1 MASSSS
7 NKKNVA
13 IGKRAKI
20 DSAQKHMLIFVG
32 SASVLLGVTVV
43 AVIYF
48 AKLISFNTKVIS
60 AKRDVVDAYVSTQ
73 ESLNE
78 ISKKIA
84 GLSVNEYLESV
95 ARLRDE
101 DCKDYQ
107 TAIGETVK
115 LSDLERV
122 RECSALRV
130 ITDALPY
137 SKNADTALTSFYL
150 LNVKAGEAG
159 ASLDTVSG
167 SEFESIQLG
176 EDGSVKLSTM
186 SVAAEFSDE
195 PGAILESLKY
205 IEKSVRNYEI
215 SRATISYG
223 NKENGGQILTL
234 SSSFTAFF
242 ADVSGLT
249 NQKLTV
255 CAKADN
261 EKCTAA
267 GGDGSIVDL
276 SQLTEDY

>member
-48 AKLISFNTKVIS
+48 AKLIAFNSKVIG
-60 AKRDVVDAYVSTQ
+60 AKHEVVAAYVTTQ

-101 DCKDYQ
+101 DCKDFQ
-107 TAIGETVK
+107 TAVGNTVK

-137 SKNADTALTSFYL
+137 TKNADTALTSFYL

-159 ASLDTVSG
+159 ASLDSVAG
-167 SEFESIQLG
+167 SEFESVTLG
-176 EDGSVKLSTM
+176 EGAAKLSTM

-195 PGAILESLKY
+195 PAAIMESLKY
-205 IEKSVRNYEI
+205 IEKSVRNFEI

-223 NKENGGQILTL
+223 KNETSGTTILSL
-234 SSSFTAFF
+234 SSSFVSYF
-242 ADVSGLT
+242 ADVSGLA

-261 EKCTAA
+261 EKCLTA
-267 GGDGSIVDL
+267 GGDGSLIDL
-276 SQLTEDY
+276 STLVEEY